1 MDDKLTA
8 AIANLEEP
16 NVLAMVKDR
25 LDGGQDPASIFKA
38 CQEGMVQVGKR
49 YESCEYYISDLML
62 AGAIFKQVAATL
74 SPMLKPLDSLPRGK
88 VVIGTV
94 KGDIHDIGKDIVV
107 TMLKSANYEVY
118 DLGVD
123 VSPQR
128 FVDVLK
134 ETGAPVVGLSALLT
148 TAFDSMKE
156 TVSALNAAGL
166 RSLVKVMIGGGPVM
180 EETVNY
186 TGADARGRDAQA
198 AVTLCNQWIK
208 GV

>member
-1 MDDKLTA
+1 MDDKLIA
-8 AIANLEEP
+8 AIADLDEP
-16 NVLAMVKDR
+16 NVLAMVMNR
-25 LDGGQDPASIFKA
+25 LEGGQDPASIFRA

-49 YESCEYYISDLML
+49 YENCQYYISDLML
-62 AGAIFKQVAATL
+62 AGAIFKQAATL
-74 SPMLKPLDSLPRGK
+74 LIPKLKPSESIPRGK

-94 KGDIHDIGKDIVV
+94 EGDIHDIGKDIVV
-107 TMLKSANYEVY
+107 MMLKAANYDVH

-123 VSPQR
+123 VPPRR

-148 TAFDSMKE
+148 TAFDSMKQ
-156 TVSALNAAGL
+156 TVSALNAAGF
-166 RSLVKVMIGGGPVM
+166 RSRVRVMIGGGPVT

-198 AVTLCNQWIK
+198 AVTLCNQWVK
-208 GV
+208 EG

>member
-1 MDDKLTA
+1 MDDKLIA
-8 AIANLEEP
+8 AIADLDEP
-16 NVLAMVKDR
+16 NVLAMVMNR
-25 LDGGQDPASIFKA
+25 LEGGQDPASIFRA

-49 YESCEYYISDLML
+49 YENCQYYISDLML
-62 AGAIFKQVAATL
+62 AGAIFKQAATL
-74 SPMLKPLDSLPRGK
+74 LIPKLKPSESIPRGK

-94 KGDIHDIGKDIVV
+94 EGDIHDIGKDIVV
-107 TMLKSANYEVY
+107 MMLKAANYDVH

-123 VSPQR
+123 VPPRR

-148 TAFDSMKE
+148 TAFDSMKQ

-166 RSLVKVMIGGGPVM
+166 RSRVRVMIGGGPVT

-198 AVTLCNQWIK
+198 AVTLCNQWVK
-208 GV
+208 EG